1 MTKKSPAPAA
11 LATKPTNSEA
21 TIASSPDEKKTANGS
36 SSSSSS
42 SSSSISSTALK
53 SSVPVSIRARNE
65 LDRKLLV
72 AATEGDIA
80 YLESVRIDPPRN
92 NKGHGKSKNNDKNY
106 TNDGTRILR
115 EAVCV
120 SGCTLLH
127 WAAGSNQVDVLEYLL
142 SEPRSGEDDGGEH
155 PTSVGAIFSDHE
167 SDNDGPSH
175 LRAVDLP
182 VTKCKK
188 SLGRTPLHYA
198 CRNGC
203 LEAVRWLVLV
213 GRASVGVM
221 AKQGV
226 TPFQLAVWQNRL
238 EICVFLTETAKT
250 IQGISG
256 GDNCCFDPAKDF
268 NDFGCG
274 AVHWLG
280 IAPESRANCNR
291 GSNEGGNSNDND
303 DENEHNDSWYNDG
316 RDLLPLARWLAT
328 LPGIDFDARQR
339 QNHTALHKASWGGHL
354 ALVDYLHEDHDM
366 WDDIVDDAG
375 NYAASLADMAHTP
388 KHSKIADYLRRH
400 CSRKRAESLLIL
412 GLKGR
417 EEDST
422 LGKDAIRKAY
432 LAKARQLHPDRLVSM
447 SSPAGNPSHGNA
459 NDALGEATE
468 GEVATAARNN
478 NEDENANAAPTTLV
492 TFDALRKAYLHLTE
506 EDGVGDQSNPA
517 HSLNLM
523 LRYVNNSGSNNNN
536 TTDENE
542 KNILQ
547 METNNPDGEED
558 NSFFKARLVAV
569 LLEYGDKGIDLSN
582 VKKKWKQVWPE
593 IPFPSQ
599 QQKACQS
606 EQKQAKK
613 IPMADFLLQKAGDV
627 IRFERHGDRKR
638 RVLVLLKNRNSS
650 KESVLRSGSVAT
662 GAATVISE
670 GREGRQ

>member
-1 MTKKSPAPAA
+1 MTKEKPASAA
-11 LATKPTNSEA
+11 LAIEATNSEA
-21 TIASSPDEKKTANGS
+21 TIASSPDEKKAATANGS
-36 SSSSSS
+36 K
-42 SSSSISSTALK
+42 SSTAIK
-53 SSVPVSIRARNE
+53 SSVVVSIRAKNE

-72 AATEGDIA
+72 AATEGNIA
-80 YLESVRIDPPRN
+80 YLESVRRNPPRN
-92 NKGHGKSKNNDKNY
+92 KNKGRGKSKNNDKNN
-106 TNDGTRILR
+106 TNVANNGTKILQ

-142 SEPRSGEDDGGEH
+142 SESRSEEDDGGES
-155 PTSVGAIFSDHE
+155 PTSVGGAIFSDHDD
-167 SDNDGPSH
+167 DNDGR
-175 LRAVDLP
+175 LQFRAVDLP

-213 GRASVGVM
+213 GGASIGVQ

-250 IQGISG
+250 KTTMGLE

-291 GSNEGGNSNDND
+291 GSNSNSDNSGNNDNNDEKD
-303 DENEHNDSWYNDG
+303 DDSLYNDG
-316 RDLLPLARWLAT
+316 RDLLPLARWLAS
-328 LPGIDFDARQR
+328 LPGMDFDARQR
-339 QNHTALHKASWGGHL
+339 QNHTALHKASWGGHM
-354 ALVDYLHEDHDM
+354 ALVDYLHEEHDM

-412 GLKGR
+412 GLNGGGDNT
-417 EEDST
+417 E
-422 LGKDAIRKAY
+422 LGKDEIRKAY
-432 LAKARQLHPDRLVSM
+432 LAKARQLHPDRLVST
-447 SSPAGNPSHGNA
+447 STPAGNPSIGNG
-459 NDALGEATE
+459 NDALGEVTA
-468 GEVATAARNN
+468 GETVAAARND
-478 NEDENANAAPTTLV
+478 NEGENANAAPTTVV

-523 LRYVNNSGSNNNN
+523 LRYVNNSGSNNSN
-536 TTDENE
+536 TTDENQKNMVE
-542 KNILQ
+542 KD
-547 METNNPDGEED
+547 TKNPDGEED
-558 NSFFKARLVAV
+558 DSFFKARLVAV

-662 GAATVISE
+662 GTTIFEVE
-670 GREGRQ
+670 ERQ